1 MSLIA
6 VGKIVNV
13 HGIKGVV
20 KIKPYLVNGKNL
32 PQFNP
37 LTDKLG
43 KKSFEVSVCGTQGEC
58 LLVNLKGITS
68 REVAEQF
75 KGLELYADRSKL
87 PDTEKDN
94 EFYCCDL
101 EGMKVVEKG
110 KAFGKVVSVL
120 NFGAGDI
127 LEIQTLNGKKLD
139 FAFSKQTFPK
149 IDIKEKVLEIVI
161 PEGMEEVSK

>member
-1 MSLIA
+1 MTLIA

-20 KIKPYLVNGKNL
+20 KIKPYLTHGKDL

-37 LTDKLG
+37 LTDKTG
-43 KKSFEVSVCGTQGEC
+43 KKSFEVSISGTQGEC
-58 LLVNLKGITS
+58 LLANLKGITT

-75 KGLELYADRSKL
+75 KGLELYVDRNKL
-87 PDTEKDN
+87 PKTENN

-101 EGMKVVEKG
+101 VGMKVV
-110 KAFGKVVSVL
+110 KAGSEFGKIVSVM

-127 LEIQTLNGKKLD
+127 LEIKTMNGKQLD
-139 FAFSKQTFPK
+139 FAFSKKTFPR
-149 IDIKEKVLEIVI
+149 IDTEKKELEIVI
-161 PEGMEEVSK
+161 PEGMEEVVK

>member
-1 MSLIA
+1 MTLIA

-20 KIKPYLVNGKNL
+20 KIKPYLTHAKNL

-43 KKSFEVSVCGTQGEC
+43 KKSFEVSISGMQGDC
-58 LLVNLKGITS
+58 LLATLKGITT

-75 KGLELYADRSKL
+75 KGLELFADRSKL
-87 PDTEKDN
+87 PATEND

-101 EGMKVVEKG
+101 VGMNVIKEGSE
-110 KAFGKVVSVL
+110 FGKVVSVM

-127 LEIQTLNGKKLD
+127 LEIKTTKGKQLD
-139 FAFSKQTFPK
+139 FAFSKKTFPRV
-149 IDIKEKVLEIVI
+149 DIEKKELEIAI
-161 PEGMEEVSK
+161 PEGMEDVVK

>member
-1 MSLIA
+1 MTLIA

-20 KIKPYLVNGKNL
+20 KIKPYLTHGKNL

-37 LTDKLG
+37 LTDKTG
-43 KKSFEVSVCGTQGEC
+43 KKSFEVSISGTQGEC
-58 LLVNLKGITS
+58 LLANFKGITT

-87 PDTEKDN
+87 PATESN

-101 EGMKVVEKG
+101 VGMKVIKDGAE
-110 KAFGKVVSVL
+110 FGKVISVM

-127 LEIQTLNGKKLD
+127 LEIKTMNGKQLD
-139 FAFSKQTFPK
+139 FSFSKKTFPRV
-149 IDIKEKVLEIVI
+149 DIEKKELEIVI
-161 PEGMEEVSK
+161 PEGMEEVAK

>member
-1 MSLIA
+1 MTLIA

-20 KIKPYLVNGKNL
+20 KIKPYLTHGKDL

-37 LTDKLG
+37 LTDKMG
-43 KKSFEVSVCGTQGEC
+43 KKSFEVSISGTQGEC
-58 LLVNLKGITS
+58 LLANLKGITT

-87 PDTEKDN
+87 PAPESN

-101 EGMKVVEKG
+101 VGMTVIKDGAE
-110 KAFGKVVSVL
+110 FGKVVSVM

-127 LEIQTLNGKKLD
+127 LEIKTMKGKQLD
-139 FAFSKQTFPK
+139 FAFSKKTFPRVDTK
-149 IDIKEKVLEIVI
+149 KKELEIVI
-161 PEGMEEVSK
+161 PEGMEEVAK

>member
-1 MSLIA
+1 MTLIA
-6 VGKIVNV
+6 VGKMVNV

-20 KIKPYLVNGKNL
+20 KIKPYLTHGKNL

-37 LTDKLG
+37 LTDKMG
-43 KKSFEVSVCGTQGEC
+43 KKSFEVSISGTQGEC
-58 LLVNLKGITS
+58 LLANLKGITT

-87 PDTEKDN
+87 PAVEDN

-101 EGMKVVEKG
+101 KGMKVVKDGAE
-110 KAFGKVVSVL
+110 FGKIVAVM

-127 LEIQTLNGKKLD
+127 LEIKTMKGKQLD
-139 FAFSKQTFPK
+139 FAFSRRTFPRV
-149 IDIKEKVLEIVI
+149 DIEKKELEIVI
-161 PEGMEEVSK
+161 PEGMEEVAK

>member
-1 MSLIA
+1 MTLIA

-20 KIKPYLVNGKNL
+20 KIKPYLTHGKDL

-37 LTDKLG
+37 LTDKTG
-43 KKSFEVSVCGTQGEC
+43 KKSFEVSISGTQGEC
-58 LLVNLKGITS
+58 LLANLKGITT

-75 KGLELYADRSKL
+75 KGLELYTDRSKL
-87 PDTEKDN
+87 PTTESN

-101 EGMKVVEKG
+101 VGMTVIKDGVE
-110 KAFGKVVSVL
+110 FGKVVSVM

-127 LEIQTLNGKKLD
+127 LEIKTMKGKQLD
-139 FAFSKQTFPK
+139 FAFSKKTFPRVDTTK
-149 IDIKEKVLEIVI
+149 KELEIVI
-161 PEGMEEVSK
+161 PEGMEGVAK

>member
-1 MSLIA
+1 MTLIS

-20 KIKPYLVNGKNL
+20 KIKPYLTHGKNL

-43 KKSFEVSVCGTQGEC
+43 KKSFEVSISGTQGDC
-58 LLVNLKGITS
+58 LLANLKGITT

-75 KGLELYADRSKL
+75 KGMELFADRAKL
-87 PDTEKDN
+87 PETKNN

-101 EGMKVVEKG
+101 VGMKVMNAGAE
-110 KAFGKVVSVL
+110 FGKVVSVM

-127 LEIQTLNGKKLD
+127 LEIKTTKGKQLD
-139 FAFSKQTFPK
+139 FAFSKKTFPNVNIEK
-149 IDIKEKVLEIVI
+149 KELEIVI
-161 PEGMEEVSK
+161 PEGMKEVAK

>member
-1 MSLIA
+1 MTLIA

-20 KIKPYLVNGKNL
+20 KIKPYLMHGKNL

-43 KKSFEVSVCGTQGEC
+43 KKSFEVSISGTQGDC
-58 LLVNLKGITS
+58 LLANLKGITT

-75 KGLELYADRSKL
+75 KGMELFAKRDKL
-87 PDTEKDN
+87 PNTQEN

-101 EGMKVVEKG
+101 VGMKVLKAGE
-110 KAFGKVVSVL
+110 AFGEVVCVM

-127 LEIQTLNGKKLD
+127 LEIKTLKGKKVD
-139 FAFSKQTFPK
+139 FAFSKKTFPSV
-149 IDIKEKVLEIVI
+149 DTEAKELEIVI
-161 PEGMEEVSK
+161 PEGMEEALK

>member
-1 MSLIA
+1 MPLIA

-20 KIKPYLVNGKNL
+20 KIKPYLTHGKDL

-37 LTDKLG
+37 LTDKTG
-43 KKSFEVSVCGTQGEC
+43 KKSFEVAVSGTQGEC
-58 LLVNLKGITS
+58 LLANLKGITT

-75 KGLELYADRSKL
+75 KGLELFADRSKL
-87 PDTEKDN
+87 PATESN

-101 EGMKVVEKG
+101 VGMNVVKDGSE
-110 KAFGKVVSVL
+110 FGKVVSVM

-127 LEIQTLNGKKLD
+127 LEIKTLNGKQLD
-139 FAFSKQTFPK
+139 FAFSKKTFPRVDLEK
-149 IDIKEKVLEIVI
+149 KELEIVI
-161 PEGMEEVSK
+161 PEGMEGVAK

>member
-1 MSLIA
+1 MTLIA

-20 KIKPYLVNGKNL
+20 KIKPYLTHGKDL

-37 LTDKLG
+37 LTDKQG
-43 KKSFEVSVCGTQGEC
+43 KKSFEVSISGTQGEC
-58 LLVNLKGITS
+58 LLANLKGITT

-87 PDTEKDN
+87 PVTESN

-101 EGMKVVEKG
+101 VGMKVMKDGTE
-110 KAFGKVVSVL
+110 FGKVVSVM

-127 LEIQTLNGKKLD
+127 LEIKTMQGKQLD
-139 FAFSKQTFPK
+139 FAFSKKTFPRVDTVK
-149 IDIKEKVLEIVI
+149 KELEIVI
-161 PEGMEEVSK
+161 PEGMEGVAK

>member
-1 MSLIA
+1 MTLIA

-20 KIKPYLVNGKNL
+20 KIKPYLMHGKDL

-43 KKSFEVSVCGTQGEC
+43 KKSFEVSISGTQGEC
-58 LLVNLKGITS
+58 LLANLKGITT

-87 PDTEKDN
+87 PVTESN

-101 EGMKVVEKG
+101 VGMKVIKDGAE
-110 KAFGKVVSVL
+110 FGKVVSVM

-127 LEIQTLNGKKLD
+127 LEIKTMKGKQLD
-139 FAFSKQTFPK
+139 FAFSKKTFPRVDTGK
-149 IDIKEKVLEIVI
+149 KELEIVI
-161 PEGMEEVSK
+161 PEGMEEVTK

>member
-1 MSLIA
+1 MALIA

-20 KIKPYLVNGKNL
+20 KIKPYLVHGKNL

-37 LTDKLG
+37 LTDKTG
-43 KKSFEVSVCGTQGEC
+43 KKSFEVSISGTQGEC
-58 LLVNLKGITS
+58 LLANLKGITT

-87 PDTEKDN
+87 PETNNN

-101 EGMKVVEKG
+101 IGMQVIKDGAK
-110 KAFGKVVSVL
+110 FGKVVSVM

-127 LEIQTLNGKKLD
+127 LEIKTMNGKQLD
-139 FAFSKQTFPK
+139 FAFSKKTFPRVDTEK
-149 IDIKEKVLEIVI
+149 KELDIVI
-161 PEGMEEVSK
+161 PAGMEEVTK

>member
-20 KIKPYLVNGKNL
+20 KIKPYLVHGKNL

-37 LTDKLG
+37 LTDKTG
-43 KKSFEVSVCGTQGEC
+43 KKSFEIAVSGIQGEC
-58 LLVNLKGITS
+58 LLANLKGITT

-75 KGLELYADRSKL
+75 KGLELYVDRNKL
-87 PDTEKDN
+87 PATESN

-101 EGMKVVEKG
+101 VGMKVIKDAAE
-110 KAFGKVVSVL
+110 FGKVVSVM

-127 LEIQTLNGKKLD
+127 LEIKTINEKQLD
-139 FAFSKQTFPK
+139 FAFSKKTFPRV
-149 IDIKEKVLEIVI
+149 DIEKKELDIVI
-161 PEGMEEVSK
+161 PEGMEGALK

>member
-1 MSLIA
+1 MTLIA

-20 KIKPYLVNGKNL
+20 KIKPYLTHGKNL

-37 LTDKLG
+37 LTDKTG
-43 KKSFEVSVCGTQGEC
+43 KKSFEVSVSGTQGEC
-58 LLVNLKGITS
+58 LLANLKGITT

-87 PDTEKDN
+87 PTTESN

-101 EGMKVVEKG
+101 VGMKVIKEG
-110 KAFGKVVSVL
+110 SEFGKVVSVM

-127 LEIQTLNGKKLD
+127 LEIKTMKGKQLD
-139 FAFSKQTFPK
+139 FAFSKKTFPRVDLEK
-149 IDIKEKVLEIVI
+149 KELEIVI
-161 PEGMEEVSK
+161 PEGMEEVVK

>member
-1 MSLIA
+1 MTLIA

-20 KIKPYLVNGKNL
+20 KIKPYLTHGKDL

-37 LTDKLG
+37 LTDKTG
-43 KKSFEVSVCGTQGEC
+43 KKSFEVSISGTQGEC
-58 LLVNLKGITS
+58 LLANLKGITT

-87 PDTEKDN
+87 PATENN

-101 EGMKVVEKG
+101 VGMKVMKDGSE
-110 KAFGKVVSVL
+110 FGKVVSVM

-127 LEIQTLNGKKLD
+127 LEIKTMKGKQLD
-139 FAFSKQTFPK
+139 FAFSKKTFPRVDTEK
-149 IDIKEKVLEIVI
+149 KELEIVI
-161 PEGMEEVSK
+161 PEGMEGVAK